1 MASNISGVTTQVGYT
16 KAAPPTERINKTE
29 DEGQDGVPQENVS
42 LGKQDDPALTYAN
55 PRAQLAA
62 ERPDLSKLLE
72 ESERKVN
79 EFMTYLRGMVKDQGL
94 EWSKV
99 VSGEQKLSA
108 TPEEID
114 AAKQAISED
123 GEWGV
128 RKTAERI
135 LSFAKYAIGD
145 NPENL
150 EKIRAAVQQGFD
162 EAREMLGGQ
171 LPQISEDTYTAVMQE
186 FDRWAKEGIPEGD
199 TVSLAKP
206 EVKESKA

>member
-1 MASNISGVTTQVGYT
+1 MASNISSVTTQVGHT
-16 KAAPPTERINKTE
+16 KAAPTTERATKTV

-42 LGKQDDPALTYAN
+42 IGKGDGEALTYAN

-62 ERPDLSKLLE
+62 ERPDLNKLLE
-72 ESERKVN
+72 ESERKVD
-79 EFMTYLRGMVKDQGL
+79 EFMTYLRGLVKDQGL

-99 VSGEQKLSA
+99 ASGEQKLSA
-108 TPEEID
+108 SAEEID

-128 RKTAERI
+128 KKTAERI
-135 LSFAKYAIGD
+135 LSFAKYAIGG
-145 NPENL
+145 NPENM

-162 EAREMLGGQ
+162 EAREMLGGS
-171 LPQISEDTYTAVMQE
+171 LPQISEDTYDAVMKE

-206 EVKESKA
+206 KVNEPKA